1 MKELKQMVEQ
11 DDAKKMGFAENIQFK
26 KLRTVLRRRGKHAD
40 EVAAKLKK
48 VL

>member
-1 MKELKQMVEQ
+1 MVEQ
-11 DDAKKMGFAENIQFK
+11 DDAKKMGYAELNVFN

-48 VL
+48 LL